1 MQRLDRRKDRKKES
15 RRVRKTLG
23 PSQGIPADFW
33 RLWYVGL
40 VLATVRWLEMVVV
53 GVVVYERT
61 GSAFVVAAITML
73 RLLPMG
79 LFGAPLGAAV
89 ERMDRRWA
97 LAALVAL
104 VATASTAL
112 CLVASLGA
120 LEVWHLAVL
129 SFVNGF
135 AWATD
140 NPVRRMLMG
149 EAVGHERMAW
159 AMSLDVG
166 ASNVSRAIGPAA
178 GGILLASVGIAG
190 AFGLSV
196 LLYATALVATLAVR
210 IRMASAVGGHAM
222 LARLRQGLALVVRDR
237 RLAGALLVTVIFN
250 LFGWPFTSM
259 IPVIGR
265 DSLGLGPEG
274 VGMLASFEGLGA
286 LAAAVPM
293 ALWLRPSWYASGYV
307 GGVAVYLLAV
317 VAFALAPGALTAG
330 AALLFTGVSGAA
342 FAALQATIVYLAAP
356 IDMRSR
362 ILGVLAVCIGTGPL
376 GFLWLGWLADR
387 MGASIAT
394 AITAALGLLA
404 LVATRPLWRT
414 I

>member
-1 MQRLDRRKDRKKES
+1 
-15 RRVRKTLG
+15 VRKTLRQSLRG
-23 PSQGIPADFW
+23 SRADFW

-40 VLATVRWLEMVVV
+40 VLATVRWLEMVVA

-79 LFGAPLGAAV
+79 LFGALLGALV
-89 ERMDRRWA
+89 ERVDRRRA

-104 VATASTAL
+104 MATASAAL

-120 LEVWHLAVL
+120 LQVWHLAVL
-129 SFVNGF
+129 SFVNGCG
-135 AWATD
+135 WATD
-140 NPVRRMLMG
+140 NPVRRVLMG
-149 EAVGHERMAW
+149 EAVGRERMAW

-178 GGILLASVGIAG
+178 GGILLASVGIEG

-196 LLYATALVATLAVR
+196 LLYVTALAAALAVR

-222 LARLRQGLALVVRDR
+222 LARLRQGLALVMRDR

-250 LFGWPFTSM
+250 LFGWPYTSM

-274 VGMLASFEGLGA
+274 VGLIASVEGLGA
-286 LAAAVPM
+286 LAATVPM

-307 GGVAVYLLAV
+307 GGVAAYLLGV
-317 VAFALAPGALTAG
+317 IGFALAPGALAAG
-330 AALLFTGVSGAA
+330 AALLLTGVSGAA

-362 ILGVLAVCIGTGPL
+362 VLGVLSVCIGSGPL
-376 GFLWLGWLADR
+376 GFIWLGWLADR
-387 MGASIAT
+387 IGANAAT

-404 LVATRPLWRT
+404 LAVARPLWRT